1 MAQIQ
6 DKDSYSELTEKQQ
19 AVVDELVVDPTAQN
33 TDIADRAGVS
43 RSTVYNVKEHYH
55 EIIESRMNQHGRNPG
70 QETTEGNP
78 FESLDKSLGSDN
90 EMQSIQDRPRQG
102 SDAGV
107 EPEPETT
114 LTIRLTE
121 SEIRD
126 VLEHN
131 ALNSVE
137 QAVVRAVLRRAFE

>member
-6 DKDSYSELTEKQQ
+6 EKDSYTELTEKQQ
-19 AVVDELVVDPTAQN
+19 AVVDELVADPTAQN

-43 RSTVYNVKEHYH
+43 RSTVYNVKEHYN
-55 EIIESRMNQHGRNPG
+55 EIIESRMNQHGRYPG

-78 FESLDKSLGSDN
+78 FKSLDKSLGSDN
-90 EMQSIQDRPRQG
+90 KMQSIQDRPRQG
-102 SDAGV
+102 SETGV

-121 SEIRD
+121 SEIRE

-131 ALNSVE
+131 SLTGVE
-137 QAVVRAVLRRAFE
+137 EAVIQAVLRRAFE